1 MWAGLSEKPN
11 IKFYFC
17 YNRDFLT
24 ILRKQK
30 PQRTGVAFFQNMAAS
45 AVRLKTIRHK
55 TRRIHLSGET
65 AQRLFV
71 QQRRAMVGWRVVGN
85 APSWGS
91 QPARQAFSTSPR
103 PSPRPALS
111 CYYSLITRSPT
122 AAKVQQTVSCKR
134 HLDFILML
142 QYFQM
147 SSWRFFFFLSFSAY
161 SNSLNPQWILY
172 KQSVY
177 KSVWP
182 PSSSLQRSFWGV
194 KDLALGNLGGGP
206 SISEPRVLQKK
217 EELLEESLTTGLS
230 SLRADP
236 TTSGSQATIN
246 NHLGLCYRLYV
257 GGDGRQALAFRQICG
272 TPLKGLRT
280 AETPFWTSAQLHE
293 CSVALWSAPIMRACR
308 F

>member
-1 MWAGLSEKPN
+1 M
-11 IKFYFC
+11 
-17 YNRDFLT
+17 
-24 ILRKQK
+24 Q
-30 PQRTGVAFFQNMAAS
+30 
-45 AVRLKTIRHK
+45 
-55 TRRIHLSGET
+55 
-65 AQRLFV
+65 
-71 QQRRAMVGWRVVGN
+71 
-85 APSWGS
+85 
-91 QPARQAFSTSPR
+91 TS
-103 PSPRPALS
+103 
-111 CYYSLITRSPT
+111 
-122 AAKVQQTVSCKR
+122 
-134 HLDFILML
+134 FGFLML

-147 SSWRFFFFLSFSAY
+147 PSWRFFCLSFSAC

-172 KQSVY
+172 EQSVY
-177 KSVWP
+177 KSVWPPHP

-230 SLRADP
+230 SLGADP

-257 GGDGRQALAFRQICG
+257 EGDGRQAPAFRQICG

-280 AETPFWTSAQLHE
+280 AETPFGTSAQLHE